1 MTEDTT
7 TQALGMDCLT
17 FCIRGMNQ
25 QLVDFASTDD
35 GEKMLSVIGLISPT
49 GPGRMRE
56 FLLFYNSVF
65 LAHAMAETMGLKMTP
80 HTAWTIMNAP
90 AFTAF
95 HEELCDTV
103 YGNFDMLMSKLTSAQ
118 RKKLEALVA

>member
-7 TQALGMDCLT
+7 TQAIGMDCLT

-49 GPGRMRE
+49 VPGRMRE

-65 LAHAMAETMGLKMTP
+65 LAQAMTEMMGLKMTA

-95 HEELCDTV
+95 QKELCDTV
-103 YGNFDMLMSKLTSAQ
+103 YENFDMLMSKLTPAQ
-118 RKKLEALVA
+118 RRKLEALVA

>member
-7 TQALGMDCLT
+7 AQAVGMDCLT

-35 GEKMLSVIGLISPT
+35 GEKMLSAIRLISPT
-49 GPGRMRE
+49 VPGRMRE

-65 LAHAMAETMGLKMTP
+65 LAQAMTETMGLKMTP

-90 AFTAF
+90 AFGIF
-95 HEELCDTV
+95 QKELCDTI
-103 YGNFDMLMSKLTSAQ
+103 YENFDMLMSKLTSGQ